1 MDPMATQKLDPGQ
14 ILMAQL
20 GRIEKS
26 IESLPGLLVRLDI
39 LTESNHQL
47 EVALRET
54 TREINARSGEQQKAI
69 EELRLR
75 QSETIAAVAA
85 ISASLQELRSD
96 LPRRVDA
103 VEEKHK
109 TESEKQE
116 SKLTKF
122 DEELD
127 EWRPWIKGLRWGI
140 TIIGGI
146 IVTVLFTAII
156 WALIQSGGS
165 LP

>member
-1 MDPMATQKLDPGQ
+1 MDPMATQPLDSGQ

-20 GRIEKS
+20 GRIERS
-26 IESLPGLLVRLDI
+26 IEALPGLVAKLDV
-39 LTESNHQL
+39 LAKSNHQL
-47 EVALRET
+47 EVALREM
-54 TREINARSGEQQKAI
+54 TRENNIRSSEQQKSI

-85 ISASLQELRSD
+85 ISASLQEMRSD

-109 TESEKQE
+109 VEREKQE
-116 SKLTKF
+116 KELQNF
-122 DEELD
+122 DDELD
-127 EWRPWIKGLRWGI
+127 EWRPWLKGLKWGM
-140 TIIGGI
+140 TVIGGI
-146 IVTVLFTAII
+146 VVTAFVVALI
-156 WALIQSGGS
+156 WALIQSGGK

>member
-26 IESLPGLLVRLDI
+26 IESLPGLLVRLDL
-39 LTESNHQL
+39 LTESTHQL

-54 TREINARSGEQQKAI
+54 TREINARSSEQQKAI

-85 ISASLQELRSD
+85 ISASLQEMRSTN
-96 LPRRVDA
+96 
-103 VEEKHK
+103 K
-109 TESEKQE
+109 TEREKQE
-116 SKLTKF
+116 KELTKF

-127 EWRPWIKGLRWGI
+127 EWRPWLKGLKWGM
-140 TIIGGI
+140 TIIGAFV
-146 IVTVLFTAII
+146 VTVFIAALV
-156 WALIQSGGS
+156 WALIQSGGT

>member
-1 MDPMATQKLDPGQ
+1 MDPMATQPLDSGQ

-39 LTESNHQL
+39 LTDSNHQL

-54 TREINARSGEQQKAI
+54 NREITTRASEQQKAI

-75 QSETIAAVAA
+75 QSETMAAVAA
-85 ISASLQELRSD
+85 ISASLQEMRSD

-109 TESEKQE
+109 VEREKQANQ
-116 SKLTKF
+116 LQDF
-122 DEELD
+122 DDELD
-127 EWRPWIKGLRWGI
+127 EWRPWLKGLKWGM
-140 TIIGGI
+140 TVIGGI
-146 IVTVLFTAII
+146 VVTAFVVALI
-156 WALIQSGGS
+156 WALIQSGGK